1 MKKLLIIA
9 LLGSVLFACT
19 NEKPSEKK
27 SQETAVTAPPQS
39 EFADPKYVEV
49 GKKALEYFQKGDMDS
64 WMAMYADNAV
74 YQWNNLDSLAG
85 KAAIDEFWRKRRN
98 DFLDTIVFSGAI
110 YLPIKVNKP
119 QAGEQ
124 AGVWL
129 LSWYVMDAKYHTGKS
144 VVEFMHLLYHFDA
157 NDKVDR
163 ILQFVDRAPI
173 NAALAE

>member
-9 LLGSVLFACT
+9 LLSSVLFACT

-27 SQETAVTAPPQS
+27 SQETVMAATPQS
-39 EFADPKYVEV
+39 EIADSKYIEV
-49 GKKALEYFQKGDMDS
+49 GKKALDYFQKGDMDS

-85 KAAIDEFWRKRRN
+85 KAAIDEFWRNRRN
-98 DFLDTIVFSGAI
+98 VILDTIIFSGAI
-110 YLPIKVNKP
+110 FLPIKVNKP

-124 AGVWL
+124 AGNWL
-129 LSWYVMDAKYHTGKS
+129 LTWYQMDARYSNGNS
-144 VVEFMHLLYHFDA
+144 LFQFIHLLYHFDA